1 VFVIK
6 SRKNEVRDEKAAVP
20 SILIAMILLAVA
32 VVAQAQPQAKI
43 PRIGYIS
50 GTGDSVNQG
59 PTSRHCAKGC
69 VISVMSKG
77 KTSGSSIAVSR
88 ENLIGSRR

>member
-50 GTGDSVNQG
+50 GSYR
-59 PTSRHCAKGC
+59 S
-69 VISVMSKG
+69 
-77 KTSGSSIAVSR
+77 
-88 ENLIGSRR
+88 L